1 MKKTD
6 KEIVEQVYRWYLIGA
21 SLLSVLQ
28 ALAHLDYIWDT
39 RIIILILQT
48 RKLRPREI
56 KKRVHRVSEWWSQ
69 DSNPSSTPPEP
80 ICALTHHTLEQDSYA
95 R

>member
-21 SLLSVLQ
+21 TLLSVLQ

-39 RIIILILQT
+39 PIIILILQT

-56 KKRVHRVSEWWSQ
+56 K
-69 DSNPSSTPPEP
+69 
-80 ICALTHHTLEQDSYA
+80 
-95 R
+95 